1 MATWMPIGLGEDDRE
16 GLPTRFL
23 IDNDVYTW
31 LLRQMQGVGVSI
43 VQLEPRLRKC
53 SDDVVLAEAKRQ
65 DRVLITH
72 DRRFVSPRQIDR
84 DANPGIVV
92 IPRGDAGRLDWS
104 LISAVLANVVLYRE
118 LYDQTVLQLY
128 PSGRFTLWNPNEH
141 TDRMEPIFG
150 RVSEERE
157 LQAWVDD
164 DYEPAPNPEY

>member
-1 MATWMPIGLGEDDRE
+1 MTARASRLVSSLTMTCTRGCCVRCRAWVSVLFSLSRVSESVPMTSS
-16 GLPTRFL
+16 LPR
-23 IDNDVYTW
+23 
-31 LLRQMQGVGVSI
+31 
-43 VQLEPRLRKC
+43 P
-53 SDDVVLAEAKRQ
+53 SDK
-65 DRVLITH
+65 T
-72 DRRFVSPRQIDR
+72 FVSPRQIDR